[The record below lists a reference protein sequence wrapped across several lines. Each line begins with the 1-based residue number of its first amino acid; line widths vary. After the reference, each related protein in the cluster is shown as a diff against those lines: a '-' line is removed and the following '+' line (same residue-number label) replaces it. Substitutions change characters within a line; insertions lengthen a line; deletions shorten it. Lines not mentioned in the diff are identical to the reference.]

1 MTQYNTLNV
10 KLSNSQISKLKPAIK
25 KGTRVTL
32 NLLSNVGRDSYDE
45 NNFPDKF
52 LSVNTQVSK
61 LCKASANSF
70 SANIK
75 LIKPQL
81 HKVGQSRGFLG
92 RLLGPLLKTGL
103 LLIGNVLKPL
113 AKSNLMPLG
122 LMAATSATNAAIHM
136 KMFGSGFTTLTNCN
150 EEMNDLMKIV
160 KSLEEQDY

>member
-1 MTQYNTLNV
+1 M
-10 KLSNSQISKLKPAIK
+10 
-25 KGTRVTL
+25 
-32 NLLSNVGRDSYDE
+32 
-45 NNFPDKF
+45 
-52 LSVNTQVSK
+52 
-61 LCKASANSF
+61 
-70 SANIK
+70 
-75 LIKPQL
+75 
-81 HKVGQSRGFLG
+81 
-92 RLLGPLLKTGL
+92 